1 MSLENGIVV
10 RRIGT
15 AKEWLYPGAEEL
27 LRAGRDTGVFW
38 GLIFGKQCLCAAHQ
52 PPSIV
57 P

>member
-1 MSLENGIVV
+1 MSLENGIVA

-27 LRAGRDTGVFW
+27 PRAGRDTGVFW
-38 GLIFGKQCLCAAHQ
+38 GLIFGKQCPCAAHQ